1 MTQNHLWIETW
12 ADAVRA
18 LIEACG
24 GPKRVGAELRPDLPA
39 DDAGEWLQ
47 KTLKPN
53 RREVLSAQQLLT
65 LMAIGRRHNCDLL
78 MAFVADQAGYHAPKP
93 IDMANETARV
103 QQQAQDM
110 FAEASKLL
118 DRLSRLQAL
127 QPK

>member
-39 DDAGEWLQ
+39 DDAGEWLL
-47 KTLKPN
+47 KTLKSN
-53 RREVLSAQQLLT
+53 RREVLSAPQLLT
-65 LMAIGRRHNCDLL
+65 LLSIGRRNNCDLL

-93 IDMANETARV
+93 IDMASETALV
-103 QQQAQDM
+103 TQQAHGL
-110 FAEASKLL
+110 FAEANKLM
-118 DRLSRLQAL
+118 DRLARLQAL